1 MIKNDGDIVEAFV
14 RHHAMLFDHLVVLDH
29 SSTDNTPAI
38 LRALQHEGLPLT
50 VMRDESLSFQQGLR
64 TTELARAAFARL
76 GADFVFPLDADE
88 LLKVASRPALETALA
103 AIPQGQCG
111 RLRWQNYIVTA
122 ADDTAQLNPVA
133 RIRHRAQTEP
143 KEEHKVVLPRGSLAD
158 PSWQIAYGNHF
169 LTRETAAGVETALTH
184 DIDGAVLAHFP
195 VRSQEQLHQKIILGW
210 LSVRLQ
216 NPVDFKPVEAAASAD
231 TQFWHWRDLFASTL
245 RNPQFSAADLQRFAL
260 ALYVHKCRIDDPLPP
275 MSLVEDP
282 LPVPYSLRYT
292 APATDVALTSLAR
305 WTDRLLTRVGDM
317 L

>member
-14 RHHAMLFDHLVVLDH
+14 RHHAALFDHLVILDH
-29 SSTDNTPAI
+29 SSTDATPEI
-38 LRALQHEGLPLT
+38 LRALQQEGLPLT

-64 TTELARAAFARL
+64 TTELARAAFTRL

-88 LLKVASRPALETALA
+88 LLKVSSRPALEAALT
-103 AIPQGQCG
+103 AIPPGQCG

-122 ADDTAQLNPVA
+122 ADDPGLINPVA
-133 RIRHRAQTEP
+133 RIRHRAQGEP
-143 KEEHKVVLPRGSLAD
+143 SEEHKVVLPRGSLAD

-169 LTRETAAGVETALTH
+169 LTRETAAGVETALAYGL
-184 DIDGAVLAHFP
+184 DGASLAHFP

-216 NPVDFKPVEAAASAD
+216 NPVDFKAVDAAVSVD
-231 TQFWHWRDLFASTL
+231 TQFWHWKDLFASTL
-245 RNPQFSAADLQRFAL
+245 RNPQFSAGDLQRFAL
-260 ALYVHKCRIDDPLPP
+260 ALYVHKCRIDDPLPS
-275 MSLVEDP
+275 MALVEDP
-282 LPVPYSLRYT
+282 LLVPYTLRY
-292 APATDVALTSLAR
+292 AVPATGVALTSLAR